1 MARKKDIEEIII
13 QPDNWSRRFGWCQNQ
28 HGSPLKIAPR
38 GSSTKKDLDGQNL
51 KKMIKVFN
59 NQY

>member
-13 QPDNWSRRFGWCQNQ
+13 QPGQKEICLMSESVWIP
-28 HGSPLKIAPR
+28 PLRMAPR
-38 GSSTKKDLDGQNL
+38 GSSTKEDLDGQNL
-51 KKMIKVFN
+51 EKIIKVFN